1 MKFKPK
7 LKPLATQSVGIEG
20 FLTIKDANTHEVLIS
35 KKNAIN
41 YENMS
46 IAIAN
51 VLASR
56 SNGSILRMAF
66 GNGASSVDVTGV
78 ISYLP
83 PNATGQNAALYNQTY
98 SKIID
103 DTSVLNNDPT
113 RNKMSISHLSGKVY
127 TDILIE
133 CLLDYGEPAGQMAF
147 DNATQNESSFVFDEI
162 GILANWGVDGAGNE
176 QTKLLTHVIFHP
188 VQKSLN
194 RQIMVEYVIR
204 IQSLTNM
211 VTI

>member
-1 MKFKPK
+1 MKFKKKIQPN
-7 LKPLATQSVGIEG
+7 TQGVCIKG
-20 FLTIKDANTHEVLIS
+20 FLTLKDAITNEVILE
-35 KKNAIN
+35 KTNAIN

-66 GNGASSVDVTGV
+66 GNGASSVDATGV

-98 SKIID
+98 SKIVD
-103 DTSVLNNDPT
+103 DTSVLNTDPT
-113 RNKMSISHLSGKVY
+113 RNRMTISHLSGKVY
-127 TDILIE
+127 SDILIE
-133 CLLDYGEPAGQMAF
+133 CLLDYGEPSGQMAF
-147 DNATQNESSFVFDEI
+147 DNATQSESAYVFDEI
-162 GILANWGVDGAGNE
+162 GILANWGIDGAGNE

-194 RQIMVEYVIR
+194 RQILVEYVIR